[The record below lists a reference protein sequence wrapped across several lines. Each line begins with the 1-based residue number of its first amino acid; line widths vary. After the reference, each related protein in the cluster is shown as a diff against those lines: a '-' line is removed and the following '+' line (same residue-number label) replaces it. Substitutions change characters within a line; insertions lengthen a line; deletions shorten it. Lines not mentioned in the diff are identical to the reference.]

1 MSLND
6 NSLTNELRKLRKE
19 NTDLKLKNEQLERK
33 EMVYAQ
39 KFMRAKTF
47 NNTTDH
53 PNQIND
59 QEIDD
64 LINKYNT
71 KNDEL
76 NAKLLIITE
85 KLNTFINE
93 KNFYQNYKEESLM
106 YKKKYEETEIKL
118 KELQNK
124 YNQLIIFNENK
135 KKNCNISINERF
147 SIYSQ
152 KNSNI
157 SELNNNNINQIN
169 RNLKNEIMYEIKEVL
184 GNHNIYFPYR
194 GSTNSMY
201 NSQINNLILSQSID
215 SLNNYDLNIGDK
227 VKTFDKMLIKFENNL
242 NGNVNDNDFFDY
254 NIDLSNVINERNL
267 YENKININFNKKYND
282 ENIKEI
288 IKQKNNVL
296 IPFSMISNG
305 KSKNSYKGFCKI
317 LINLLSY
324 VDNNLNFNNEFMRL
338 NNKNEKLLSFSKD
351 NYNKLNIKL
360 TSLDIQNPLKIITY
374 ADNNNSIIDYLTN
387 NYLTICVISLL
398 SQSNINLLN
407 KIINEGNKNLEH
419 SFPLIIIHYLNNF
432 SKKIDV
438 EYYINHYV
446 LKWINGKNSEI
457 KKTYMLTM
465 KDLYDGKNKNQLKNY
480 WYYHQKTKKYDN
492 IIHLIY
498 TNDGSESGQF
508 YNFTTIQFL
517 YSYIKEKG
525 NVFFQNNNFS
535 IKKNIIDFYKEYL
548 LDKNNNGLEKKDSLE
563 NNNNIPQ
570 YSYRLKYQEKILL
583 LVIDICDLI
592 DDLNINIEIQD
603 KNHIFEISGKRV
615 LKEIYNNN
623 DGNQNYFNN
632 RWNGSFILNF
642 NIPSIILKKVNF
654 SIKYQ
659 NIFYR
664 DGSIFIQFGKI

>member
-201 NSQINNLILSQSID
+201 NSQNNNLILSQSID

-360 TSLDIQNPLKIITY
+360 TSLDIQNP
-374 ADNNNSIIDYLTN
+374 
-387 NYLTICVISLL
+387 
-398 SQSNINLLN
+398 
-407 KIINEGNKNLEH
+407 
-419 SFPLIIIHYLNNF
+419 
-432 SKKIDV
+432 
-438 EYYINHYV
+438 
-446 LKWINGKNSEI
+446 
-457 KKTYMLTM
+457 
-465 KDLYDGKNKNQLKNY
+465 
-480 WYYHQKTKKYDN
+480 
-492 IIHLIY
+492 
-498 TNDGSESGQF
+498 
-508 YNFTTIQFL
+508 
-517 YSYIKEKG
+517 
-525 NVFFQNNNFS
+525 
-535 IKKNIIDFYKEYL
+535 
-548 LDKNNNGLEKKDSLE
+548 
-563 NNNNIPQ
+563 
-570 YSYRLKYQEKILL
+570 
-583 LVIDICDLI
+583 
-592 DDLNINIEIQD
+592 
-603 KNHIFEISGKRV
+603 
-615 LKEIYNNN
+615 
-623 DGNQNYFNN
+623 
-632 RWNGSFILNF
+632 
-642 NIPSIILKKVNF
+642 
-654 SIKYQ
+654 
-659 NIFYR
+659 
-664 DGSIFIQFGKI
+664 